1 MVADSNAHV
10 LAAIKTGFRA
20 TVAGEDVELLQDL
33 NNNFTGSEGLYDLT
47 KEIVGLRGH
56 DTEERHTTKLTLEI
70 GTLGNKTGAGFLVV
84 ALVFGVDLH
93 KELGEGVEIPDG
105 HALFH
110 LGDEGLIC

>member
-70 GTLGNKTGAGFLVV
+70 GTLGNETGTGSLVV
-84 ALVFGVDLH
+84 ALVLGIYLH
-93 KELGEGVEIPDG
+93 IELSEGVEVPDG
-105 HALFH
+105 HALLH
-110 LGDEGLIC
+110 LGDEGLVC